1 MCERVIIEQ
10 CSPTLAG
17 IKTANL
23 FSCKCDDK
31 NKLLNDIRNYNR
43 NLSSKGVLMI
53 PIKIDSSKALIY
65 LYRPSK
71 LEKDLTDKT
80 ALNLLKEHGYSD
92 CNPNKCICRLINRFK
107 NYEQFPHEV
116 GLFLG
121 YPPEDVKG
129 FIENNAK
136 CSKCVGCWK
145 VYGDEE
151 KAKKCFENY
160 KKCTRIYKE
169 LYLKGKTIERLTV
182 AV

>member
-1 MCERVIIEQ
+1 
-10 CSPTLAG
+10 
-17 IKTANL
+17 
-23 FSCKCDDK
+23 
-31 NKLLNDIRNYNR
+31 
-43 NLSSKGVLMI
+43 
-53 PIKIDSSKALIY
+53 
-65 LYRPSK
+65 
-71 LEKDLTDKT
+71 
-80 ALNLLKEHGYSD
+80 
-92 CNPNKCICRLINRFK
+92 
-107 NYEQFPHEV
+107 QFPHEV

>member
-1 MCERVIIEQ
+1 
-10 CSPTLAG
+10 
-17 IKTANL
+17 
-23 FSCKCDDK
+23 
-31 NKLLNDIRNYNR
+31 
-43 NLSSKGVLMI
+43 MI